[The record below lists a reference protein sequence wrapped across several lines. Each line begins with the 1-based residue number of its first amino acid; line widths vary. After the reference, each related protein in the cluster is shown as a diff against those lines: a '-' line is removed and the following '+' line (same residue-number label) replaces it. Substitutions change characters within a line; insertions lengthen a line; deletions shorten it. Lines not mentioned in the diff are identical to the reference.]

1 SCAHCSSGYRY
12 VLRVPVCPRH
22 VIPPDSMRRPF
33 MRRPPSSDRVRPRRA
48 VACGGIAALALST
61 LVPLSAAS
69 ADEVT
74 DLGTASDYGA
84 ADAPSGRQAD
94 TCPTGAWFVQ
104 TAGTPS
110 VQGGSVP
117 ANSRHADAAIDEA
130 EDLGLDVDVWETYS
144 QLWTGF
150 S

>member
-1 SCAHCSSGYRY
+1 IPICSSGAR
-12 VLRVPVCPRH
+12 LSQARSPH
-22 VIPPDSMRRPF
+22 DSMRGPF

-74 DLGTASDYGA
+74 DLGTAPDHAA
-84 ADAPSGRQAD
+84 ADAPSGLLSESS
-94 TCPTGAWFVQ
+94 PSGAWFAQ
-104 TAGTPS
+104 SAGTPR
-110 VQGGSVP
+110 VQGGSV
-117 ANSRHADAAIDEA
+117 STSSLHADAAIDEA
-130 EDLGLDVDVWETYS
+130 DDLGLDVDVRETYS

-150 S
+150 